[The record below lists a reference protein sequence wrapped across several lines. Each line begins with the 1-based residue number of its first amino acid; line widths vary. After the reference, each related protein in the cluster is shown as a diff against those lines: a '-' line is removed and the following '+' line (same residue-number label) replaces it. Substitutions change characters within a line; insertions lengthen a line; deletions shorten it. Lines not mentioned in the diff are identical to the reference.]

1 MCIFAPQKFQ
11 YGTAFEEKQFMIKK
25 WFFYTSLALIIAFL
39 SSGFKTSDIDS
50 HEWFLINDTEA
61 THYLF
66 PSKKQ
71 TEYTNL
77 SVPYTGKFFVGYK
90 EAIAFKESQGKY
102 RKINSLGYMGK
113 YQFGRETLK
122 TVGIDDCNQF
132 LSSPRMQEK
141 AFVAL
146 LSKNKSELKD
156 VIEKYEGQVIAG
168 IQITES
174 GILAAAHLGG
184 AGSVKRFFKHDG
196 KRYFRDAY
204 GTSIRS
210 YLKEFGGYET
220 DGIAPDSNATVQ

>member
-1 MCIFAPQKFQ
+1 
-11 YGTAFEEKQFMIKK
+11 MIKK

-39 SSGFKTSDIDS
+39 SSGFKNSDIDS
-50 HEWFLINDTEA
+50 KEWFIINDTDA

-77 SVPYTGKFFVGYK
+77 SVPYTGKFFIGYK

-102 RKINSLGYMGK
+102 KKINSLGYMGK
-113 YQFGRETLK
+113 YQFGKETLE
-122 TVGIDDCNQF
+122 TIGIDDCNQF
-132 LSSPRMQEK
+132 LNSPKMQEK

-146 LSKNKSELKD
+146 LAKNKSELSD
-156 VIEKYEGQVIAG
+156 VIAKYDGQIVSG
-168 IQITES
+168 ILVTES

-184 AGSVKRFFKHDG
+184 VGSVKKFFKHEG
-196 KRYFRDAY
+196 KRYFKDAY

-210 YLKEFGGYET
+210 YMRDFGGYET
-220 DGIAPDSNATVQ
+220 TGIVADGNAKVSM